1 MKARILR
8 IDTAHPL
15 YGQEVDLRERVLLK
29 PLGLDIEKLRN
40 MYPEQEEESKHIVVV
55 IDHPTGELV
64 IGCIHLRPNCP
75 EKGIGKLSQMAVDPQ
90 RQNEGVGRILVAEVE
105 KMAVGELGLHEI
117 YCHAQAPA
125 VGFYKKM
132 GWSIEGEMFS
142 EADIEHYKMVC
153 RLSPPDPDATA
164 QAQTIQLDLDGV

>member
-1 MKARILR
+1 MNARILR
-8 IDTAHPL
+8 IDTKHPL

-29 PLGLDIEKLRN
+29 PLGLDIEKFRV
-40 MYPEQEEESKHIVVV
+40 MYPAQDEESRHIVVV
-55 IDHPTGELV
+55 IDHPTGERV
-64 IGCIHLRPNCP
+64 IGCAHLRPDNP
-75 EKGIGKLSQMAVDPQ
+75 DKGIGKLSQMAVDPQ

-105 KMAVGELGLHEI
+105 KMSVGELGLREI
-117 YCHAQAPA
+117 FCNAQAPA

-132 GWSIEGEMFS
+132 GWTIEGEMFE

-153 RLSPPDPDATA
+153 RLDPPDPDATA